1 MRDRR
6 NLQLQL
12 AGKSSELTSKYLGVA
27 GPHRGGELKDL
38 GFRYPET
45 NLWVFFFFEIG
56 MPGQLF
62 NIILMKLLVTSAFF
76 TIHHLTVRTIL
87 TPSITLDL
95 LNIDPR

>member
-12 AGKSSELTSKYLGVA
+12 AGKSSELTSKDLGVA
-27 GPHRGGELKDL
+27 GPHRGGEWKDL

-45 NLWVFFFFEIG
+45 NLWVFFWFEVG

-62 NIILMKLLVTSAFF
+62 IIILIKLLATLAFS
-76 TIHHLTVRTIL
+76 TIHHLTARIIL
-87 TPSITLDL
+87 TQ
-95 LNIDPR
+95 